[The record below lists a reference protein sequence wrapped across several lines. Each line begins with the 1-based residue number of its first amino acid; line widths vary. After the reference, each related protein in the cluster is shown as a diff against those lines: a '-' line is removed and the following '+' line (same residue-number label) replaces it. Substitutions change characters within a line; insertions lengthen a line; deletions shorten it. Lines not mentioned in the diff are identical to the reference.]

1 MVAHPG
7 RCTRSMSW
15 RACSLI
21 VLAACAPR
29 ADDQPR
35 LDPARLPRELRGV
48 VPGVTTEAELGDA
61 LPDATATRDLR
72 YGGRMHVVMSGEPAI
87 QVQSAEVGLEAWLI
101 RVDREVRVVS
111 LFVRIERP
119 CAAVVRGFG
128 DRLRADACVE
138 SGAPRRPNQ
147 HDYCTHTPDG
157 RYAIDLACFDPPTWD
172 GVGHLSA
179 WVEVIPARAREYRI
193 APRDARAEGAGDD

>member
-1 MVAHPG
+1 MD
-7 RCTRSMSW
+7 W

-21 VLAACAPR
+21 AVAACVPR
-29 ADDQPR
+29 PDDQPR
-35 LDPARLPRELRGV
+35 LDPEQLPRELRGV
-48 VPGVTTEAELGDA
+48 VPGVATEAEVGA
-61 LPDATATRDLR
+61 AFPDATATRDLR

-87 QVQSAEVGLEAWLI
+87 QVQSVAGGLEAWMILI
-101 RVDREVRVVS
+101 DREVRVAS

-119 CAAVVRGFG
+119 CAAIERGFG
-128 DRLRADACVE
+128 GRLRAGACVE

-157 RYAIDLACFDPPTWD
+157 RYPIDVACFDPPSWD
-172 GVGHLSA
+172 AVGHLDA

-193 APRDARAEGAGDD
+193 APRDASAEAER